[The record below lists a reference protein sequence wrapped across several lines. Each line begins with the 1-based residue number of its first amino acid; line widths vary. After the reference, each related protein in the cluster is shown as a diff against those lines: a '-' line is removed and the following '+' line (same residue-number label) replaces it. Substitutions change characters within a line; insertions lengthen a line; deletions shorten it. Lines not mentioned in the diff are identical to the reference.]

1 MQCGELQ
8 CCRYSADTLAYCGNH
23 TTCQNSH
30 GSFSCPCNPGYQVRR
45 GQHYYQ
51 YQLLLLFIFQSFVAN
66 VGCSD
71 INECTASG
79 WRDHIWHYCRF
90 VDIV

>member
-30 GSFSCPCNPGYQVRR
+30 GSFSCPCVGGYQVTGNIMTNMKNELIFSSQVLR
-45 GQHYYQ
+45 G
-51 YQLLLLFIFQSFVAN
+51 
-66 VGCSD
+66 
-71 INECTASG
+71 
-79 WRDHIWHYCRF
+79 
-90 VDIV
+90 